1 MFLTFDLG
9 PDGKGK
15 IPVAQVK
22 SLLDNNRFNVQFDD
36 YQRRGQKTLDVI
48 KQESI
53 CYFNN
58 VRLYY
63 GLGVMSCRAGSDPI
77 ICRFNRND

>member
-58 VRLYY
+58 VRQLLSSDHYT
-63 GLGVMSCRAGSDPI
+63 LTFRCNVMSSGV
-77 ICRFNRND
+77 